1 MGEGKKPD
9 LVIMGLN
16 LSGSKKIEDVIRQMK
31 GEEMDGVEATQKI
44 IDIDPDANIIGFT
57 AFADLEWGKK
67 LREVGAKDVVSRSVG
82 FEEFVKKVEEI
93 LT

>member
-16 LSGSKKIEDVIRQMK
+16 LSGSKEIEDVIRQMK

-67 LREVGAKDVVSRSVG
+67 LVLSLNIPHNLYTTIS
-82 FEEFVKKVEEI
+82 I
-93 LT
+93 LLL